1 MNVCSYLHSE
11 NIKCMYDF
19 IESDNL
25 VHAASKQA
33 NQNQHFSHPPITT
46 YDRIDEFPYPCACP
60 LSLARSL
67 ALPLLKEKR
76 RGSGR
81 KTQIRISAQIHFR
94 RFYTRRLCDDQ
105 IDSLLRSFSIL
116 NPLGFSSDVY
126 TCIVNVFISHVIFL
140 VPNRSRIPVTDW
152 IRTTGYNSC
161 DSRSQINNKNRK
173 WFLFSFCYSFFV
185 LRSFS
190 FFIHSFDVQYIRTTR
205 IRKTIFLHVSTSN
218 PDKTDSIWN
227 VWWWHPSTN
236 QLFLVPSLY
245 FEKKQNSEQ
254 RKIGTML
261 TSRTRFYRV
270 LRSVACNW
278 DDFFRNYC
286 RNQPFRTWTENN
298 GKITRIAPQEK
309 RICEKSWWLD

>member
-1 MNVCSYLHSE
+1 
-11 NIKCMYDF
+11 MYVWF
-19 IESDNL
+19 HRIRQSCTR
-25 VHAASKQA
+25 SKQTGKPKPT
-33 NQNQHFSHPPITT
+33 FLSSSHHDLRS
-46 YDRIDEFPYPCACP
+46 DRRISIPVC
-60 LSLARSL
+60 LSSLTRSL
-67 ALPLLKEKR
+67 ALPLLNERR

-205 IRKTIFLHVSTSN
+205 IQKNDFSPCINIEPRQN
-218 PDKTDSIWN
+218 R
-227 VWWWHPSTN
+227 
-236 QLFLVPSLY
+236 LY
-245 FEKKQNSEQ
+245 LKCV
-254 RKIGTML
+254 M
-261 TSRTRFYRV
+261 
-270 LRSVACNW
+270 VASFN
-278 DDFFRNYC
+278 
-286 RNQPFRTWTENN
+286 
-298 GKITRIAPQEK
+298 
-309 RICEKSWWLD
+309 